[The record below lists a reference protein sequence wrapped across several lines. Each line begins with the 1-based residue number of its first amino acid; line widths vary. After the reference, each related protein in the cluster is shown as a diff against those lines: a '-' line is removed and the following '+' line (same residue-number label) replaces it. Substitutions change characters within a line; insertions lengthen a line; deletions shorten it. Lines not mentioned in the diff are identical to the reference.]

1 MTGPETSPTVEDLT
15 AEALAMARTVATA
28 VREDVL
34 HRLAPQERMG
44 PERLLRMLDARDI
57 FDAPVLDHL
66 ASLERRLV
74 ERITEG
80 TFMADRF
87 EGGEGNVS
95 PVLWQEPRMT
105 EEADALSSALAV
117 LLELNFLLEA
127 IQDRL
132 AAEAAIAALRQAL

>member
-1 MTGPETSPTVEDLT
+1 MSGAETSPSVEELA
-15 AEALAMARTVATA
+15 AEALALARIVATA
-28 VREDVL
+28 IREVVL
-34 HRLAPQERMG
+34 YRLAPQERTG
-44 PERLLRMLDARDI
+44 PERLLRMLDAREI

-74 ERITEG
+74 ERITDG
-80 TFMADRF
+80 TFLADRF

-105 EEADALSSALAV
+105 EEADALSNALAV
-117 LLELNFLLEA
+117 LLELNFLLEV

-132 AAEAAIAALRQAL
+132 AAEAAIEALRRDL

>member
-1 MTGPETSPTVEDLT
+1 MSSTETPPTVEDLA
-15 AEALAMARTVATA
+15 AEALAIARIAATA
-28 VREDVL
+28 IRADVL
-34 HRLAPQERMG
+34 HRLAPQERTG
-44 PERLLRMLDARDI
+44 PERLLRMLDAREI
-57 FDAPVLDHL
+57 FDARVLDHL

-74 ERITEG
+74 EWITEG

-87 EGGEGNVS
+87 ESGEGNVS

-117 LLELNFLLEA
+117 LLELNFLLEV

-132 AAEAAIAALRQAL
+132 AAEAAIEALRQAL